1 MTSNMAIGIVARIAG
16 RATVRAGRYAIG
28 LARSRGGK
36 VIGGAMMAERATR
49 PVRFGYGS
57 SRVYSRILDDRED
70 DTRSSTRRRGASFEY
85 IYKY

>member
-1 MTSNMAIGIVARIAG
+1 MAIGIVARISG

-28 LARSRGGK
+28 LARSRAGK

-49 PVRFGYGS
+49 PVRFGYGG
-57 SRVYSRILDDRED
+57 SRVYSRMLDDRASD
-70 DTRSSTRRRGASFEY
+70 IKSKTRRRGSSVEY

>member
-1 MTSNMAIGIVARIAG
+1 MAIGIVARISG

-28 LARSRGGK
+28 LARSRAGK

-49 PVRFGYGS
+49 PVRFGYGR
-57 SRVYSRILDDRED
+57 SRVYSRMLEYRARDFKSEA
-70 DTRSSTRRRGASFEY
+70 RRRGASIEY